1 MQQTC
6 TAIPDLPTYFIQSNA
21 LGLFFPLLRD
31 NNDEKNSAERE
42 FTRACWLAWAVSG
55 LGQNGSSRQ
64 QGGGGGGTALA
75 HCKGL
80 YQVQKTFNE
89 KGRLAMV
96 G

>member
-6 TAIPDLPTYFIQSNA
+6 TAVPDLPTYFIQSNA

-42 FTRACWLAWAVSG
+42 FARACWLAWAVSG

-64 QGGGGGGTALA
+64 QGGGTALA
-75 HCKGL
+75 WRKGL

-89 KGRLAMV
+89 KGHLAKV